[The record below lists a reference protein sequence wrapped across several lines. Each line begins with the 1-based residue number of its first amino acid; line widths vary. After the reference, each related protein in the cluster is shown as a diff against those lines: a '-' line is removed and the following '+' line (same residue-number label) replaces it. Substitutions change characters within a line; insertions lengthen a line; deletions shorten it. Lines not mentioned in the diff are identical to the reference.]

1 MLHELTSDQELLR
14 DTTARF
20 LADHVSL
27 ATQRKNLREDPVGF
41 APDYWTQG
49 GELGWC
55 MLLAS
60 EQDGGGSVS
69 GRGAVDLS
77 LIAYEFG
84 KHSAP
89 GPLADC
95 NVAVLA
101 LSGQDGDLQQQAL
114 GEVMMGQAIA
124 SSCLGTAPWVFPGE
138 SSISIR
144 RDGGDVIIDG
154 TILPVESGAQAGYFL
169 VTGQSED
176 RGEHGMT
183 QVLVPAGTTGV
194 TVKPLKSI
202 DVTRRFAKVTF
213 EGARLPAS
221 ALVGEFGQADAA
233 VVRQIQHAAV
243 ILSAESVGAM
253 DAAFDMTMDWMFN
266 RYTFGR
272 ALASYQALKHRA
284 ADMKSWLEASHAI
297 SDAAAGAVADGADNA
312 GELASS
318 AKSYIG
324 VQGPELCQEGVQL
337 HGGIGVTYEHD
348 LHFFLRRVTLDALL
362 FGTPAE
368 HRRWL
373 AAMQIKKEKAA

>member
-1 MLHELTSDQELLR
+1 MWHELTSDQELLR
-14 DTTARF
+14 DTTARY

-27 ATQRKNLREDPVGF
+27 ATQRKLLRDDPAGF

-60 EQDGGGSVS
+60 EEDGGGSVS
-69 GRGAVDLS
+69 GRGAVDLA

-84 KHSAP
+84 KHAAP

-101 LSGQDGDLQQQAL
+101 LSGQQGDLQQQAL

-124 SSCLGTAPWVFPGE
+124 STCLGAAPWMLPGE
-138 SSISIR
+138 SAIAIR
-144 RDGGDVIIDG
+144 RDGDDVIIDG
-154 TILPVESGAQAGYFL
+154 TILPVESAAQAGYFL
-169 VTGQSED
+169 VTGQ
-176 RGEHGMT
+176 GEGGMT
-183 QVLVPAGTTGV
+183 QVLVPAGTAGV
-194 TVKPLKSI
+194 SVKPLKAI

-213 EGARLPAS
+213 QGTRLPAS
-221 ALVGEFGQADAA
+221 ALVGEYGQADAEVA
-233 VVRQIQHAAV
+233 RQIRHAAV

-253 DAAFDMTMDWMFN
+253 DAAFEMTLDWTFN

-272 ALASYQALKHRA
+272 ALASYQALKHRM

-297 SDAAAGAVADGADNA
+297 SDAAAEAVADGADNA

-362 FGTPAE
+362 YGTPAE

-373 AAMQIKKEKAA
+373 AAMQIDREKAA

>member
-1 MLHELTSDQELLR
+1 MWHELTSDQELLR

-20 LADHVSL
+20 LADHVPL
-27 ATQRKNLREDPVGF
+27 AKQRKLLRDDPVGF
-41 APDYWTQG
+41 EPGYWTSG
-49 GELGWC
+49 AELGWT

-60 EQDGGGSVS
+60 EEDGGGSVS
-69 GRGAVDLS
+69 GRGAVDLA

-84 KHSAP
+84 KHAAP

-101 LSGQDGDLQQQAL
+101 LSGQGGDLQQQAL
-114 GEVMMGQAIA
+114 GEVLTGQAIA
-124 SSCLGTAPWVFPGE
+124 SSCLGAAPWMLPGE
-138 SSISIR
+138 ASLSIR

-154 TILPVESGAQAGYFL
+154 AVKPAESAAQAGYFL
-169 VTGQSED
+169 VTGQGD
-176 RGEHGMT
+176 GGMT
-183 QVLVPAGTTGV
+183 QVLVPAGTAGV
-194 TVKPLKSI
+194 AVKPLKAI
-202 DVTRRFAKVTF
+202 DVTRRFGKVSF

-221 ALVGEFGQADAA
+221 AVVGEFGKADASVA
-233 VVRQIQHAAV
+233 RQIQHAAV

-253 DAAFDMTMDWMFN
+253 DAAFEMTLDWTFN

-272 ALASYQALKHRA
+272 ALASYQAIKHRM

-297 SDAAAGAVADGADNA
+297 SDAAAEAVADGSASA
-312 GELASS
+312 AELASS

-324 VQGPELCQEGVQL
+324 IQGPELCQEGVQL

-362 FGTPAE
+362 YGTPAE

-373 AAMQIKKEKAA
+373 AAMQIDREKAA